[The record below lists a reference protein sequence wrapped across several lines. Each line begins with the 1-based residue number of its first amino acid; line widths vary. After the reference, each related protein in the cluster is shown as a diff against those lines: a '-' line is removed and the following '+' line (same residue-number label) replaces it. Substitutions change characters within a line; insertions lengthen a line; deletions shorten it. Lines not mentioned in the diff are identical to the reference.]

1 MQLVRPNPALTRKPS
16 SAARKQ
22 QVLGG
27 GGGDEEVRREAGREA
42 GGGSPAAE
50 TGAPSPPRPPELRL
64 QDLGPEKGDPGAEE
78 AAGQA

>member
-1 MQLVRPNPALTRKPS
+1 MQLVRPQPRPHPKTQLSRQE
-16 SAARKQ
+16 AAS
-22 QVLGG
+22 VGG
-27 GGGDEEVRREAGREA
+27 GGGEEEGRREAGREA

>member
-1 MQLVRPNPALTRKPS
+1 ML
-16 SAARKQ
+16 
-22 QVLGG
+22 G